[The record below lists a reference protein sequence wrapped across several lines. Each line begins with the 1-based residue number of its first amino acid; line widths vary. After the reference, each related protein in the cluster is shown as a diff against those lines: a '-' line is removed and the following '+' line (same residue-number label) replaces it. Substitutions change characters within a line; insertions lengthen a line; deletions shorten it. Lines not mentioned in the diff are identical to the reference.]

1 MWAHYTDKELNPSE
15 LAAELL
21 SSISG
26 SWRAELGNRACSD
39 PFEIVAFST
48 RRDMEPE
55 RCTCRHVLMGIY
67 EYAACL
73 LVSAVLLAARVL
85 SGVGIWLF
93 LELEVVVGDQVTP
106 HLHKAL

>member
-1 MWAHYTDKELNPSE
+1 MDSGVVGSTACSILGKQSGGMCARYTDKELNPSE

-48 RRDMEPE
+48 RRDIG
-55 RCTCRHVLMGIY
+55 TGALHVSSCANGYL
-67 EYAACL
+67 
-73 LVSAVLLAARVL
+73 
-85 SGVGIWLF
+85 
-93 LELEVVVGDQVTP
+93 
-106 HLHKAL
+106 